1 MKATNSFALITGA
14 SKGLG
19 RCYAIDLAS
28 RGQNVLLV
36 AKKNEHLPELSE
48 YIIHNYNV
56 KAHYFETDL
65 TNLHSLKKMT
75 DWVNNNYSLDI
86 LINNVGTGG
95 TIKFEEASLDYINNI
110 IQLNIRALS
119 FITNKLLPNLLK
131 SQGQSFILN
140 VSSMAAF
147 CPIGY
152 KSIYAASKKF
162 IHYFSMGL
170 QQELKDSNI
179 LVSTVFPGPM
189 PTNGEI
195 TERIKKQGLLG
206 QLFLQSPEN
215 VAKISLDSLFN
226 RKPFIIVG
234 LLNKIN
240 WFLLK
245 IIPKDLIV
253 PIISNTFKREL
264 TIKNISYETSIT
276 H

>member
-1 MKATNSFALITGA
+1 MKTIKSFALITGA

-28 RGQNVLLV
+28 RGKNVLLV
-36 AKKNEHLPELSE
+36 AKENEDLPKLSE
-48 YIIHNYNV
+48 YLVKKYNV
-56 KAHYFETDL
+56 EAHYFETDL
-65 TNLHSLKKMT
+65 TNIHCLKKMT
-75 DWVNNNYSLDI
+75 DWVNNNYSIAI
-86 LINNVGTGG
+86 LINNVGAGG
-95 TIKFEEASLDYINNI
+95 TIKFEEASPDYINNI

-119 FITNKLLPNLLK
+119 YITNKLLPNLKK
-131 SQGQSFILN
+131 SQEQSFILN

-162 IHYFSMGL
+162 IHYFSIGL
-170 QQELKDSNI
+170 QQELKDST
-179 LVSTVFPGPM
+179 VSVATVFPGPM
-189 PTNGEI
+189 PTNGEV
-195 TERIKKQGLLG
+195 TDRIKKQGFLG
-206 QLFLQSPEN
+206 QFLLQSTEE

-226 RKPFIIVG
+226 MKPFIIVG

-245 IIPKDLIV
+245 IIPRGIIV
-253 PIISNTFKREL
+253 PLISNTMKRDL
-264 TIKNISYETSIT
+264 TIKNISYENSIT